1 MKMKLLFAPMEG
13 LTGYT
18 YRNLH
23 HTCFGGVDAYYTPFI
38 SAGQDFK
45 FQNKERA
52 DYSPL
57 NNKTIID
64 DGIQVIPQ
72 VMTNNAEAFCW
83 AVMKLS
89 ESGYREVNLNLGC
102 PSATVVSRGK
112 GAGFL
117 RNTDALDLFFE
128 EAFDGLS
135 KAGNTDTSITVK
147 TRIGVSDPSEAGD
160 IIRVYNRY
168 PISGVI
174 IHPRVM
180 KQAYEGTPD
189 IDCFA
194 ACLEESRHP
203 VCYNGDIR
211 TAADYEWI
219 SKKFGDRI
227 YAVMMGRGLIAD
239 PALAREIRGGER
251 LGRGALMA
259 YTDKLYAGYKELF
272 GSDVNVLHKMKEIWT
287 YEGRSFE
294 GSEPYVHRILV
305 SKRVDDYENSVRRL
319 FDECGIKAPGEHSD
333 AWKYDIYR

>member
-1 MKMKLLFAPMEG
+1 MKLLFAPMEG
-13 LTGYT
+13 LTGYM

-23 HTCFGGVDAYYTPFI
+23 HSCFGGVDAYYMPFI

-45 FQNKERA
+45 FQNKERT

-57 NNKTIID
+57 NNSTIID
-64 DGIQVIPQ
+64 DGIHVIPQ

-89 ESGYREVNLNLGC
+89 ESGYREVDLNLGC

-117 RNTDALDLFFE
+117 RNIDVLDRFLEETFE
-128 EAFDGLS
+128 GLS
-135 KAGNTDTSITVK
+135 KAGNKDTAITVK
-147 TRIGVSDPSEAGD
+147 TRIGISDASEAGD

-168 PISGVI
+168 PLSGVI

-189 IDCFA
+189 LECFA

-211 TAADYEWI
+211 TVKDYEWI
-219 SKKFGDRI
+219 SEKFGSRI
-227 YAVMMGRGLIAD
+227 YAVMIGRGLIAD
-239 PALAREIRGGER
+239 PALAREIRGGSRIGKDELR
-251 LGRGALMA
+251 S
-259 YTDKLYAGYKELF
+259 YTNKLYAGYKELL
-272 GSDVNVLHKMKEIWT
+272 GNDVYVLHKMKEIWT
-287 YEGRSFE
+287 YVGRSFE
-294 GSEPYVHRILV
+294 GSEPYVHKILV
-305 SKRVDDYENSVRRL
+305 SKRVDDYENAVQRL
-319 FDECGIKAPGEHSD
+319 FDECVIKAPGERAD